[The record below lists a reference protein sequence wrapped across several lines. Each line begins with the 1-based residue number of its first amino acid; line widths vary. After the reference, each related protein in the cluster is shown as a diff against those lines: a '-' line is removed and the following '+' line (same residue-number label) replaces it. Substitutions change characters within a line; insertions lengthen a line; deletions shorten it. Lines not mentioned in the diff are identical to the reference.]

1 MKIKRRER
9 DAILQSLKSGVVPK
23 IGLQY
28 IQVGRKEE
36 ISAIIE
42 DLERVEDGGAF
53 IKFIIGKFGSG
64 KSFFLS
70 LTKTIALKKKFI
82 VAQVD
87 ITPDHRLH
95 GKDGQARALY
105 AELIQSLSTNTK
117 PNGGALESIIERW
130 ISEIDFK
137 IQSNNLCD
145 SNLKD
150 EIYKELKPLQ
160 EIVNGYDFINV
171 ILKYLEAYSTNNEN
185 LKSNSLKWL
194 KAGYRLKSEA
204 SRDLGVKNII
214 SDDNI
219 YEYLKLFAKFVKIVG
234 YSGLIVNIDEMV
246 VLSERLNNSIARNLN
261 YEMLLRI
268 LNDCLQGTASEIGFL
283 FSGTDDFLEDQ
294 RRGLYSYE
302 ALATRLAVNEFA
314 VNGINDFSGPLIKL
328 ENLSQNDFYILLLNI
343 RNVFAEGDES
353 KYLISDA
360 GLEFFMEYLY
370 KNLGTTFFSTP
381 RDSIKKFVNLLSILE
396 KNINLSWEELLEKTE
411 KKETQERQ
419 NELNNDLIDF
429 EL

>member
-1 MKIKRRER
+1 MKIKGRER

-23 IGLQY
+23 IGLQH
-28 IQVGRKEE
+28 IQVGRKDE
-36 ISAIIE
+36 ISAVIE
-42 DLERVEDGGAF
+42 DLQRVEDGGAF

-70 LTKTIALKKKFI
+70 LTKTIALKKKFV

-87 ITPDHRLH
+87 ISPDHRLH

-105 AELIQSLSTNTK
+105 AELMQNLSTNAK
-117 PNGGALESIIERW
+117 PNGGALENIIERW

-137 IQSNNLCD
+137 IQSDNICD
-145 SNLKD
+145 YNLKD
-150 EIYKELKPLQ
+150 EIIKKLKPLQ

-171 ILKYLEAYSTNNEN
+171 ILRYLEAYSTNSED
-185 LKSNSLKWL
+185 LKINSLKWL

-204 SRDLGVKNII
+204 SKDLGVKNII

-219 YEYLKLFAKFVKIVG
+219 YEYLKLFAKFVKIAG
-234 YSGLIVNIDEMV
+234 YSGFIVNIDEMV
-246 VLSERLNNSIARNLN
+246 VLSERLNNTIVRNLN

-268 LNDCLQGTASEIGFL
+268 LNDCLQGTTSEIGFL
-283 FSGTDDFLEDQ
+283 FSGTDEFLEDQ

-302 ALATRLAVNEFA
+302 ALATRLAANEFA

-328 ENLSQNDFYILLLNI
+328 ENLSQNDFYILLSNI

-353 KYLISDA
+353 KYLISNT
-360 GLEFFMEYLY
+360 GLKFFMEDLY
-370 KNLGTTFFSTP
+370 KNLGATFFSTP
-381 RDSIKKFVNLLSILE
+381 RDSIKKFVNLLSVLE
-396 KNINLSWEELLEKTE
+396 KNPDSNWEKLLKKTE
-411 KKETQERQ
+411 KEETLERQ

-429 EL
+429 KL

>member
-70 LTKTIALKKKFI
+70 LTKTIALKKKFV

-105 AELIQSLSTNTK
+105 AELMQSLSTNAK

-137 IQSNNLCD
+137 IQSNNIFD
-145 SNLKD
+145 SNLKN

-171 ILKYLEAYSTNNEN
+171 ILKYLEAYSTNSED

-204 SRDLGVKNII
+204 SKDLGVKNII

-234 YSGLIVNIDEMV
+234 YSGLIVNIDEMI

-268 LNDCLQGTASEIGFL
+268 LNDCLQGTTSEIGFL

-302 ALATRLAVNEFA
+302 ALATRLVVNEFA

-353 KYLISDA
+353 KYLISDE

-419 NELNNDLIDF
+419 NELDNDLIDF

>member
-70 LTKTIALKKKFI
+70 LTKTIALKKKFV

-105 AELIQSLSTNTK
+105 AELMQSLSTNAK

-137 IQSNNLCD
+137 IQSNNIFD
-145 SNLKD
+145 SNLKN

-171 ILKYLEAYSTNNEN
+171 ILKYLEAYSTNSED

-204 SRDLGVKNII
+204 SKDLGVKSII

-234 YSGLIVNIDEMV
+234 YSGLIVNIDEMI

-268 LNDCLQGTASEIGFL
+268 LNDCLQGTTSEIGFL

-353 KYLISDA
+353 KYLISDE

-419 NELNNDLIDF
+419 NELDNDLIDF

>member
-70 LTKTIALKKKFI
+70 LTKTIALKKKFV

-105 AELIQSLSTNTK
+105 AELMQSLSTNAK

-137 IQSNNLCD
+137 IQSNNIFD
-145 SNLKD
+145 SNLKN

-171 ILKYLEAYSTNNEN
+171 ILKYLEAYSTNSED

-204 SRDLGVKNII
+204 SKDLGVKNII

-234 YSGLIVNIDEMV
+234 YSGLIVNIDEMI
-246 VLSERLNNSIARNLN
+246 VLSERLNNNIARNLN

-268 LNDCLQGTASEIGFL
+268 LNDCLQGTTSEIGFL

-353 KYLISDA
+353 KYLISDE

-419 NELNNDLIDF
+419 NELDNDLIDF

>member
-70 LTKTIALKKKFI
+70 LTKTIALKKKFV

-105 AELIQSLSTNTK
+105 AELMQSLSTNAK

-137 IQSNNLCD
+137 IQSNNIFD
-145 SNLKD
+145 SNLKN

-171 ILKYLEAYSTNNEN
+171 ILKYLEAYSTNSED

-204 SRDLGVKNII
+204 SKNLGVKNII

-234 YSGLIVNIDEMV
+234 YSGLIVNIDEMI

-268 LNDCLQGTASEIGFL
+268 LNDCLQGTTSEIGFL

-343 RNVFAEGDES
+343 RNVFAEGDKS
-353 KYLISDA
+353 KYLISDE

-419 NELNNDLIDF
+419 NELDNDLIDF

>member
-70 LTKTIALKKKFI
+70 LTKTIALKKKFV

-105 AELIQSLSTNTK
+105 AELMQSLSTNAK

-137 IQSNNLCD
+137 IQSNNIFD
-145 SNLKD
+145 SNLKS

-171 ILKYLEAYSTNNEN
+171 ILKYLEAYSTNSED

-204 SRDLGVKNII
+204 SKDLGVKNII

-234 YSGLIVNIDEMV
+234 YSGLIVNIDEMI

-268 LNDCLQGTASEIGFL
+268 LNDCLQGTTSEIGFL

-353 KYLISDA
+353 KYLISDE

-396 KNINLSWEELLEKTE
+396 KNINLS
-411 KKETQERQ
+411 
-419 NELNNDLIDF
+419 
-429 EL
+429 

>member
-23 IGLQY
+23 MGLQY

-70 LTKTIALKKKFI
+70 LTKTIALKKKFV

-105 AELIQSLSTNTK
+105 AELMQSLSTNAK

-137 IQSNNLCD
+137 IQSNNIFD
-145 SNLKD
+145 SNLKN

-171 ILKYLEAYSTNNEN
+171 ILKYLEAYSTNSED

-204 SRDLGVKNII
+204 SKDLGVKNII

-234 YSGLIVNIDEMV
+234 YSGLIVNIDEMI

-268 LNDCLQGTASEIGFL
+268 LNDCLQGTTSEIGFL

-353 KYLISDA
+353 KYLISDE

-419 NELNNDLIDF
+419 NELDNDLIDF

>member
-70 LTKTIALKKKFI
+70 LTKTIALKKKFV

-105 AELIQSLSTNTK
+105 AELMQSLSTNAK

-137 IQSNNLCD
+137 IQSNNIFD
-145 SNLKD
+145 SNLKS

-171 ILKYLEAYSTNNEN
+171 ILKYLEAYSTNSED

-204 SRDLGVKNII
+204 SKDLGVKNII

-234 YSGLIVNIDEMV
+234 YSGLIVNIDEMI

-268 LNDCLQGTASEIGFL
+268 LNDCLQGTTSEIGFL

-353 KYLISDA
+353 KYLISDE

-419 NELNNDLIDF
+419 NELDNDLIDF

>member
-70 LTKTIALKKKFI
+70 LTKTIALKKKFV

-105 AELIQSLSTNTK
+105 AELMQSLSTNAK

-137 IQSNNLCD
+137 IQSNNIFD
-145 SNLKD
+145 SNLKN

-171 ILKYLEAYSTNNEN
+171 ILKYLEAYSTNSED

-204 SRDLGVKNII
+204 SKDLGVKNII

-234 YSGLIVNIDEMV
+234 YSGLIVNIDEMI

-268 LNDCLQGTASEIGFL
+268 LNDCLQGTTSEIGFL

-353 KYLISDA
+353 KYLISDE

-419 NELNNDLIDF
+419 NELDNDLIDF

>member
-70 LTKTIALKKKFI
+70 LTKTIALKKKFV

-105 AELIQSLSTNTK
+105 AELMQSLSTNAK

-137 IQSNNLCD
+137 IQSNNLCNH
-145 SNLKD
+145 NLKD

-171 ILKYLEAYSTNNEN
+171 ILKYLEAYSSNSED

-204 SRDLGVKNII
+204 SKDLGVKSII

-219 YEYLKLFAKFVKIVG
+219 YEYLKLFAKFVKIAG
-234 YSGLIVNIDEMV
+234 YSGLIINIDEMV

-268 LNDCLQGTASEIGFL
+268 LNDCLQGTTSEIGFL
-283 FSGTDDFLEDQ
+283 FSGTDEFLEDQ

-353 KYLISDA
+353 KYLISDT
-360 GLEFFMEYLY
+360 GLEFFMEHLY

-381 RDSIKKFVNLLSILE
+381 RDSIKKFVNLLSVLE
-396 KNINLSWEELLEKTE
+396 KNTNLSWEELLEKTE

>member
-1 MKIKRRER
+1 MNIKKRER
-9 DAILQSLKSGVVPK
+9 DAILQSLKAGVVPK

-42 DLERVEDGGAF
+42 DLERVQEGGAF

-82 VAQVD
+82 VAQAD

-105 AELIQSLSTNTK
+105 GELMQSLSTNAK

-130 ISEIDFK
+130 ISDIAFK
-137 IQSNNLCD
+137 VQSNND
-145 SNLKD
+145 SDSILKN

-160 EIVNGYDFINV
+160 DIVNGYDFINI
-171 ILKYLEAYSTNNEN
+171 ILKYLEAYLTDDEN
-185 LKSNSLKWL
+185 LKSNSIKWL
-194 KAGYRLKSEA
+194 KAGYRTKTEA
-204 SRDLGVKNII
+204 SKDLEVKNII
-214 SDDNI
+214 SDENI
-219 YEYLKLFAKFVKIVG
+219 YEYIKLFAKFVKIAG

-268 LNDCLQGTASEIGFL
+268 LNDCLQGTTSEVGFL
-283 FSGTDDFLEDQ
+283 FSGTDEFLEDQ

-302 ALATRLAVNEFA
+302 ALATRLAINEFA
-314 VNGINDFSGPLIKL
+314 INGINDFSGPLIKL

-353 KYLISDA
+353 KYLISDT
-360 GLEFFMEYLY
+360 GLEAFMIHSH
-370 KNLGTTFFSTP
+370 KNLGSTFFTTP
-381 RDSIKKFVNLLSILE
+381 RDSIKRFVSLLSILE
-396 KNINLSWEELLEKTE
+396 KNTNLSWEELLEETE
-411 KKETQERQ
+411 KKELQER
-419 NELNNDLIDF
+419 NDNFDDLVNF

>member
-70 LTKTIALKKKFI
+70 LTKTIALKKKFV

-105 AELIQSLSTNTK
+105 AELMQSLSTNAK

-137 IQSNNLCD
+137 IQSNNLCNH
-145 SNLKD
+145 NLKD

-171 ILKYLEAYSTNNEN
+171 ILKYLEAYSSNSED

-204 SRDLGVKNII
+204 SKDLGVKSII

-219 YEYLKLFAKFVKIVG
+219 YEYLKLFAKFVKIAG

-268 LNDCLQGTASEIGFL
+268 LNDCLQGTTSEIGFL
-283 FSGTDDFLEDQ
+283 FSGTDEFLEDQ

-343 RNVFAEGDES
+343 RNVFAEGNES
-353 KYLISDA
+353 KYLISDT

-381 RDSIKKFVNLLSILE
+381 RDSIKKFVNLLSVLE
-396 KNINLSWEELLEKTE
+396 KNTNLSWEELLEKTE

>member
-70 LTKTIALKKKFI
+70 LTKTIALKKKFV

-105 AELIQSLSTNTK
+105 AELMQSLSTNAK

-137 IQSNNLCD
+137 IQSNNIFD
-145 SNLKD
+145 SNLKN

-171 ILKYLEAYSTNNEN
+171 ILKYLEAYSTNSED

-204 SRDLGVKNII
+204 SKDLGVKNII

-234 YSGLIVNIDEMV
+234 YSGLIVNIDEMI
-246 VLSERLNNSIARNLN
+246 VLSERLNNNIARNLN

-268 LNDCLQGTASEIGFL
+268 LNDCLQGTTSEIGFL

-353 KYLISDA
+353 KYLMSDE

-419 NELNNDLIDF
+419 NELDNDLIDF

>member
-70 LTKTIALKKKFI
+70 LTKTIALKKKFV

-105 AELIQSLSTNTK
+105 AELMQSLSTNAK

-137 IQSNNLCD
+137 IQSNNIFD
-145 SNLKD
+145 SNLKS

-171 ILKYLEAYSTNNEN
+171 ILKYLEAYSTNSED

-204 SRDLGVKNII
+204 SKDLGVKNII

-234 YSGLIVNIDEMV
+234 YSGLIVNIDEMI

-268 LNDCLQGTASEIGFL
+268 LNDCLQGTTSEIGFL

-353 KYLISDA
+353 KYLISDE

-419 NELNNDLIDF
+419 NELDNEVIDF

>member
-70 LTKTIALKKKFI
+70 LTKTIALKKKFV

-105 AELIQSLSTNTK
+105 AELMQSLSTNTK

-137 IQSNNLCD
+137 IKSNNLCNH
-145 SNLKD
+145 NLKD

-171 ILKYLEAYSTNNEN
+171 ILKYLEAYSSNSED

-204 SRDLGVKNII
+204 SKDLGVKSII

-219 YEYLKLFAKFVKIVG
+219 YEYLKLFAKFVKIAG

-268 LNDCLQGTASEIGFL
+268 LNDCLQGTTSEIGFL
-283 FSGTDDFLEDQ
+283 FSGTDEFLEDQ

-353 KYLISDA
+353 KYLISDT
-360 GLEFFMEYLY
+360 GLEFFMKYLY

-381 RDSIKKFVNLLSILE
+381 RDSIKKFVSLLSVLE
-396 KNINLSWEELLEKTE
+396 KNTNLSWEELLEKTE

>member
-70 LTKTIALKKKFI
+70 LTKTIALKKKFV

-105 AELIQSLSTNTK
+105 AELMQSLSTNAK

-137 IQSNNLCD
+137 IESNNFCD

-171 ILKYLEAYSTNNEN
+171 ILKYLEAYSTNSED

-204 SRDLGVKNII
+204 SKDLGVKSII

-268 LNDCLQGTASEIGFL
+268 LNDCLQGTTSEIGFL

-302 ALATRLAVNEFA
+302 ALATRLAINEFA

-343 RNVFAEGDES
+343 RNVFAEGDEN

-370 KNLGTTFFSTP
+370 KNMGTTFFSTP

-396 KNINLSWEELLEKTE
+396 KNTNLNWEELLEKTE

-419 NELNNDLIDF
+419 NELDNDLIDF

>member
-1 MKIKRRER
+1 MNIKKRER
-9 DAILQSLKSGVVPK
+9 DAILQSLKLGVVPR

-42 DLERVEDGGAF
+42 DLERVQEGGAF

-64 KSFFLS
+64 KSFFLN
-70 LTKTIALKKKFI
+70 LTKTVALKKKFI

-95 GKDGQARALY
+95 GKNGQAKALY
-105 AELIQSLSTNTK
+105 GELMQSLSTNAK

-137 IQSNNLCD
+137 IQS
-145 SNLKD
+145 SNSSENDLRN

-160 EIVNGYDFINV
+160 DIINGYDFINV
-171 ILKYLEAYSTNNEN
+171 ILKYLEAYSTSNEN
-185 LKSNSLKWL
+185 LKSASLRWL

-204 SRDLGVKNII
+204 SKDLEVKNII

-219 YEYLKLFAKFVKIVG
+219 YEYLKLFAKFVKIAG
-234 YSGLIVNIDEMV
+234 YSGLIVNVDEMI
-246 VLSERLNNSIARNLN
+246 VLSERLNNSVARNLN

-268 LNDCLQGTASEIGFL
+268 LNDCLQGTTSEIGFL
-283 FSGTDDFLEDQ
+283 FSGTDEFLEDQ

-314 VNGINDFSGPLIKL
+314 INGIKDFSGPLIKL

-353 KYLISDA
+353 KYLISDT
-360 GLEFFMEYLY
+360 GLETFMVHSH
-370 KNLGTTFFSTP
+370 KNLGSDFFSTP
-381 RDSIKKFVNLLSILE
+381 RDSIKKFVSLLSVLE
-396 KNINLSWEELLEKTE
+396 KNTDLKWEELLGKSEKQE
-411 KKETQERQ
+411 LQERI
-419 NELNNDLIDF
+419 NDLNIDLVDF

>member
-1 MKIKRRER
+1 MKIKRREK
-9 DAILQSLKSGVVPK
+9 DAILQSLKLGVVPK

-42 DLERVEDGGAF
+42 DLERVQDGGAF

-64 KSFFLS
+64 KSFFLN
-70 LTKTIALKKKFI
+70 LTKTVALKKKFI
-82 VAQVD
+82 VAEVD

-95 GKDGQARALY
+95 GKNGQARALY
-105 AELIQSLSTNTK
+105 GELMQSLSTNVK
-117 PNGGALESIIERW
+117 ANGGALESIIERW
-130 ISEIDFK
+130 ITEIDFK
-137 IQSNNLCD
+137 IKSNNGSED
-145 SNLKD
+145 DLKN

-160 EIVNGYDFINV
+160 DIINGYDFVNV
-171 ILKYLEAYSTNNEN
+171 ILKYLEAYSTSNEN
-185 LKSNSLKWL
+185 LKSEALRWL
-194 KAGYRLKSEA
+194 KAGYRLRSEA
-204 SRDLGVKNII
+204 SKDLDVKNII

-219 YEYLKLFAKFVKIVG
+219 YEYLKLFAKFVKIAG

-246 VLSERLNNSIARNLN
+246 VLSERLNNSVARNLN

-268 LNDCLQGTASEIGFL
+268 LNDCLQGTTSEIGFL
-283 FSGTDDFLEDQ
+283 FSGTDEFLEDQ

-314 VNGINDFSGPLIKL
+314 INGIKDFSGPLIKL

-343 RNVFAEGDES
+343 RDVFAEGDES
-353 KYLISDA
+353 KYLISDE
-360 GLEFFMEYLY
+360 GLENFMVYSH
-370 KNLGTTFFSTP
+370 KNLGSDFFSTP
-381 RDSIKKFVNLLSILE
+381 RDSIKKFVSLLSVLE
-396 KNINLSWEELLEKTE
+396 KNSDLSWEELLGKSE
-411 KKETQERQ
+411 KKELQERHD
-419 NELNNDLIDF
+419 NVNADLVDF

>member
-1 MKIKRRER
+1 MKIKRREK

-36 ISAIIE
+36 VSAVIE
-42 DLERVEDGGAF
+42 DLDRVQEGGAF

-64 KSFFLS
+64 KSFFLN
-70 LTKTIALKKKFI
+70 LIKTVALKKKFI
-82 VAQVD
+82 VIQAD

-95 GKDGQARALY
+95 GKNGQARALY
-105 AELIQSLSTNTK
+105 GELMQSLSTNAK
-117 PNGGALESIIERW
+117 PNGGGLESIIERW

-137 IQSNNLCD
+137 IKSQKNNIETTL
-145 SNLKD
+145 ND

-160 EIVNGYDFINV
+160 NIVNGYDFINV
-171 ILKYLEAYSTNNEN
+171 ILKYLEAYSTNNEILKN
-185 LKSNSLKWL
+185 NSLRWLKS
-194 KAGYRLKSEA
+194 GYRLKSEA
-204 SRDLGVKNII
+204 SHDLGVKNII

-219 YEYLKLFAKFVKIVG
+219 YEYLKLFAKFVKIAG
-234 YSGLIVNIDEMV
+234 YSGLIINIDEMI

-268 LNDCLQGTASEIGFL
+268 LNDSLQGTTSEIGFL
-283 FSGTDDFLEDQ
+283 FSGTDEFLEDQ

-302 ALATRLAVNEFA
+302 ALATRLAMNEFA
-314 VNGINDFSGPLIKL
+314 INGIKDFSGPIIKL

-343 RNVFAEGDES
+343 RDVFAEGDEE
-353 KYLISDA
+353 KYLISNE
-360 GLEFFMEYLY
+360 GLETFMIYLH
-370 KNLGTTFFSTP
+370 KNLGSDFFSTP
-381 RDSIKKFVNLLSILE
+381 RDSIKKFVNLLSVLE
-396 KNINLSWEELLEKTE
+396 KNPHLNWKELLGENE
-411 KKETQERQ
+411 KKEFIE
-419 NELNNDLIDF
+419 NNNLNNDLVNF